1 MTIMHGYMEVEV
13 TLKQIDYLEN
23 TQKEYP
29 KVVGYLLED
38 SLEYIEKETGNK
50 HIITFSSDL
59 IRFLNEGEYSSD
71 TKLMDEPGETIV
83 YSPYGNMKFISKLIE
98 SDKNDE
104 FWSVEYQLFEGDK
117 IITHQKMI
125 WEFKKVHQSS

>member
-1 MTIMHGYMEVEV
+1 MEVEV

-50 HIITFSSDL
+50 HTITFSSDL

-71 TKLMDEPGETIV
+71 TKLIDEPGETIV
-83 YSPYGNMKFISKLIE
+83 YSPYGNMNFVSKLIE
-98 SDKNDE
+98 SDKNDA
-104 FWSVEYQLFEGDK
+104 FWSVEYQLFEGDQ